1 MITETDK
8 SFVIA
13 SSRDSRLDSVKFGL
27 ILLVVTG
34 HVLESNQFNSISG
47 GTSLWNWIY
56 MFHMPLF
63 IFISGYFSQKKDS
76 RKFLSSCWSLI
87 EPLILFQLIW
97 LAYGYFASG
106 EIAIETVFTPMWGL
120 WYLLSLLYWRIL
132 LQIIP
137 DKILSNKK
145 LVIIVSFAIG
155 ILAGF
160 LPFDRFL
167 SLQRTFAFLPF
178 FMLGHCMR
186 GKSLFI
192 DSKYRLWCG
201 LFLVALF
208 VLLCIIKVD
217 NLNLNHTD
225 PYRDITGMYIRLASF
240 ALCIPM
246 SVAFINV
253 CPSTGWIATQ
263 GKHTLNYYL
272 YHVFFIHLFMKV
284 FSRFDF
290 PKNLI
295 SLFLVVSLIILCISL
310 LLRIPLFQKITN
322 PSSFFNNLGKRT
334 A

>member
-8 SFVIA
+8 SFVKS
-13 SSRDSRLDSVKFGL
+13 SSRDPRLDSVKFCL

-76 RKFLSSCWSLI
+76 RKFLSSCWGLV
-87 EPLILFQLIW
+87 EPLILFQLLW
-97 LAYGYFASG
+97 LSIGYFASG

-137 DKILSNKK
+137 DNILSNKK
-145 LVIIVSFAIG
+145 LVVIVSFAIG

-160 LPFDRFL
+160 LPFTRFL

-201 LFLVALF
+201 LFLVTLF
-208 VLLCIIKVD
+208 VLLCFIKVD

-253 CPSTGWIATQ
+253 SPSTQWIATQ
-263 GKHTLNYYL
+263 GKHTLHYYL
-272 YHVFFIHLFMKV
+272 YHVFFILLFMKV
-284 FSRFDF
+284 LSRFDF

-295 SLFLVVSLIILCISL
+295 TLFFVVSLIIFCISL
-310 LLRIPLFQKITN
+310 LLRFPFFQKITN
-322 PSSFFNNLGKRT
+322 PSSFFKFRGKT
-334 A
+334 TT